1 MGRPEAVAACGT
13 NRMEESSVTALQKLG
28 VAFAIVAGGIE
39 IAVATVESP
48 IHPVAVLV
56 EITAAAGTAALLAA
70 VAAVDYARQAA
81 IVAANPKPTPVS
93 NRTPLAERLAREE
106 WNAAYAAGFAY
117 AEQLAIE
124 AEQARRKVTVT
135 TTLEMP
141 VAVTHEMPRVDDG
154 IPEHWRPVMFE
165 PKAEAPSA
173 WAEVADVPQPLGFI
187 AEQDALRESRV
198 TVVHLQGA
206 AERLASPAAWD
217 GWRWE
222 SAA

>member
-1 MGRPEAVAACGT
+1 M
-13 NRMEESSVTALQKLG
+13 TALQKLG

-39 IAVATVESP
+39 ISVATVESP

-81 IVAANPKPTPVS
+81 ITAAGPKPTPVS
-93 NRTPLAERLAREE
+93 NRTPLDGRLSRAERD
-106 WNAAYAAGFAY
+106 AAFAAGFAY

-124 AEQARRKVTVT
+124 AEQARREVPVT

-154 IPEHWRPVMFE
+154 IPEHWRPVVFE
-165 PKAEAPSA
+165 PEAAETPASA
-173 WAEVADVPQPLGFI
+173 WTEVADVPQPLGFI

-198 TVVHLQGA
+198 TVVHLQGV

-217 GWRWE
+217 TWRWE
-222 SAA
+222 AAA

>member
-1 MGRPEAVAACGT
+1 M
-13 NRMEESSVTALQKLG
+13 SALQKLG

-81 IVAANPKPTPVS
+81 ITAANPKPTPVS

-106 WNAAYAAGFAY
+106 WDAAYAAGFAY

-124 AEQARRKVTVT
+124 AEQARHEVTVT
-135 TTLEMP
+135 ATLEMP

-154 IPEHWRPVMFE
+154 VPDHWKPPVSEPVVEPAGLSAQAETLHAWFGNAFE
-165 PKAEAPSA
+165 
-173 WAEVADVPQPLGFI
+173 
-187 AEQDALRESRV
+187 R
-198 TVVHLQGA
+198 
-206 AERLASPAAWD
+206 
-217 GWRWE
+217 

>member
-1 MGRPEAVAACGT
+1 M
-13 NRMEESSVTALQKLG
+13 SALQKLG
-28 VAFAIVAGGIE
+28 VAFTIMAGGIE

-81 IVAANPKPTPVS
+81 ITAAGPKPTPVS

-117 AEQLAIE
+117 AEQLAVE
-124 AEQARRKVTVT
+124 AEQALREAAVTA
-135 TTLEMP
+135 TLEMP

-154 IPEHWRPVMFE
+154 VPDHWKPPVS
-165 PKAEAPSA
+165 PTAE
-173 WAEVADVPQPLGFI
+173 DVPPSQ
-187 AEQDALRESRV
+187 REYADGPDL
-198 TVVHLQGA
+198 TVVYLRGA

-217 GWRWE
+217 SWPWE
-222 SAA
+222 RAA